1 MRIVFMG
8 SPEFSVGILKELH
21 KVHEIV
27 AVYSQPP
34 KPAGRGYKLTKCAVH
49 QAAEDFGLNVH
60 TPKSLRN
67 LEAQAEFA
75 AHNADVAIV
84 VAYGLILPEEILNA
98 PKDGCINIHASL
110 LPRWRGAA
118 PIQRAIEAGDTETGI
133 TYMQMDE
140 GLDTGDELQKII
152 VPITT
157 DETGGS
163 LHDKL
168 AKIGAQNINGLLA
181 NLNNITPQKQS
192 EVGVTYAHKLSRN
205 ESKVDWNC
213 PAQEI
218 ERRLRAFTPWPGLYT
233 EYQGERIRLLG
244 LRIEDINHEYEA
256 GLVLD
261 THLLIACH
269 PNAVRITRL
278 QKSGKKPMDSKSF
291 LLGNPIGAKTKFDN

>member
-1 MRIVFMG
+1 MRIIFMG
-8 SPEFSVGILKELH
+8 SPEFSVGVLKELH
-21 KVHEIV
+21 KEHEII

-49 QAAEDFGLNVH
+49 QAAEDLGLKVY

-67 LEAQAEFA
+67 PEAQAEFA
-75 AHNADVAIV
+75 AHKADVAIV
-84 VAYGLILPEEILNA
+84 VAYGLILPKEILNA
-98 PKDGCINIHASL
+98 PQLGCINIHASL

-152 VPITT
+152 IPIAP

-168 AKIGAQNINGLLA
+168 AKVGAQNINALLA
-181 NLNNITPQKQS
+181 NLNNIIPQKQS
-192 EVGVTYAHKLSRN
+192 EVGITYAHKLSRD
-205 ESKVDWNC
+205 ESKVDWNR

-218 ERRLRAFTPWPGLYT
+218 ERRLRAFTPWPGLFT
-233 EYQGERIRLLG
+233 EYKGDWICLLSVE
-244 LRIEDINHEYEA
+244 IEQITHPTKAATLLDDNL
-256 GLVLD
+256 LV
-261 THLLIACH
+261 ACN
-269 PNAVRITRL
+269 PNAIRIIKL
-278 QKSGKKPMDSKSF
+278 QKAGKKPMDSKAF
-291 LLGNPIGAKTKFDN
+291 LLGNPISKNNLFS